1 MVRLLSMFITVTNVI
16 VALFVGRVLLVVL
29 VTMGMAL
36 TGGVANLLFAL
47 INPVATYWAFGADF
61 VFAAGTLFVAK
72 VCLPYDQSVGGPV
85 CSSRA

>member
-16 VALFVGRVLLVVL
+16 VALLVGRVLLVVL

-61 VFAAGTLFVAK
+61 VFAAGTLSLRKCVFRTTRASAAR
-72 VCLPYDQSVGGPV
+72 CALPEH
-85 CSSRA
+85 